1 MNLVP
6 VEFRRGSQITLEF
19 RKVVN
24 CPVGAGTWTQV
35 LLSTELLGAL
45 RSNLLAAFM
54 DGRDSSFRRVGT
66 GHVLLRNICFTDPI
80 SSKGYKCEAI
90 APPMEQQ
97 RLAKPSDAGRASA
110 ATLPSL
116 TPPQTPSHPATKS
129 LGQI

>member
-6 VEFRRGSQITLEF
+6 VEFRRGSQTTLEF

-24 CPVGAGTWTQV
+24 CHVGAGAWTQV

-45 RSNLLAAFM
+45 RSNLLATSM
-54 DGRDSSFRRVGT
+54 DGSDSSFRWVGT

-80 SSKGYKCEAI
+80 NSKGYKCEAI

-110 ATLPSL
+110 TTLPSL
-116 TPPQTPSHPATKS
+116 TPPQIPSHPATKS